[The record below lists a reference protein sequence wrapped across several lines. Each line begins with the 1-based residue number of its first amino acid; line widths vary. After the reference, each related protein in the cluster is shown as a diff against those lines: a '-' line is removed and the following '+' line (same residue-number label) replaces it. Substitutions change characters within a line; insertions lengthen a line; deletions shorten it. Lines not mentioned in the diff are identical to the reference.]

1 MILYL
6 PVARV
11 ALVPTPD
18 IVTSRAHS
26 GNSRFCWSA
35 QPAAGTILNVMN
47 LAVIANPYAGR
58 GRVRDFLRSFLP
70 DVEKS
75 GRKLMYYTS
84 ERPGHAT
91 ELAREAAKSADAVCI
106 IGGDGTVHEVVNG
119 LMPDPVPIVVIP
131 SGSGDDFAKL
141 VTCPRTAAELF
152 DVVDQGLGVRLDVLD
167 CGVRYC
173 VNSVGLGFEAQV
185 TKNSRSI
192 TRLKG
197 LPLYLLAVAKAMAE
211 FHCPEM
217 TVTADDGKCFTG
229 PRLLVSLGNG
239 VSAGGG
245 FYLTPDAIPDDGLID
260 LCLVEKMGRLR
271 MMGLLPLSLKGTH
284 TTRPQVTM
292 YRTRALRVECPE
304 PIHMHIDGEYM
315 GDDFSSLEFTVRDRC
330 LPVLCKQEPPGLYS
344 KPEQKLL

>member
-1 MILYL
+1 MK
-6 PVARV
+6 
-11 ALVPTPD
+11 
-18 IVTSRAHS
+18 
-26 GNSRFCWSA
+26 
-35 QPAAGTILNVMN
+35 

-58 GRVRDFLRSFLP
+58 GRVRDFLRIFLP
-70 DVEKS
+70 EAEAT
-75 GRKLMYYTS
+75 GRELLFYTS

-91 ELAREAAKSADAVCI
+91 ELAREAAGAADAVCI

-119 LMPDPVPIVVIP
+119 LMPDPIPIVVIP

-141 VTCPRTAAELF
+141 VSCPRTAAELF
-152 DVVDQGLGVRLDVLD
+152 AVVDRGLGVRLDVLD

-192 TRLKG
+192 KRLKG

-217 TVTADDGKCFTG
+217 TVTADDGKRFTG
-229 PRLLVSLGNG
+229 PRLLVSVGNG

-245 FYLTPDAIPDDGLID
+245 FYLTPDAVPDDGLID
-260 LCLVEKMGRLR
+260 ICVVEKMGRLR

-284 TTRPQVTM
+284 TSRPQVSM
-292 YRTRALRVECPE
+292 YRTRALNVECPE

-315 GDDFSSLEFTVRDRC
+315 GDDFSSLDFTVLDRQ
-330 LPVLCKQEPPGLYS
+330 LPVLCKLEPPGLYS
-344 KPEQKLL
+344 QPVQKLL